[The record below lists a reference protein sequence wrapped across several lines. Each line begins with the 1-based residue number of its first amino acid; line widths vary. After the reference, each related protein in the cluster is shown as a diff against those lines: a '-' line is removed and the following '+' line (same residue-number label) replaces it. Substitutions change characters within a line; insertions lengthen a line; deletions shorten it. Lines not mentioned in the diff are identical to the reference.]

1 MTAAITSFPA
11 IRCMQPDAPWR
22 WLAAGWRDMM
32 RIPSISFTYGIL
44 VAAASIALL
53 GFLFYLDLPY
63 LFLPLAAAFMFVGPM
78 LAVELYE
85 ASRRVEAGL
94 PVGLFQVA
102 FVATKSPTQLA
113 WLGLILMLFLLAWV
127 RFATLLFALFF
138 GTGFPPLPTFVTM
151 LVFTYDGLIFL
162 AIGTIIGAGLAL
174 TAFAIS
180 AVSVPLLMARDC
192 DAITA
197 IIVSVRAVLENFWT
211 MMVWAWLIALL
222 SAVGIATLFVGLIV
236 TFPLVGHAT
245 WHAYRELVNG
255 DAAH

>member
-11 IRCMQPDAPWR
+11 IRRMQPDAPWR

-32 RIPSISFTYGIL
+32 RIPAISFTYGIG
-44 VAAASIALL
+44 VAAASVALL
-53 GFLFYLDLPY
+53 AFLFYLDLPY
-63 LFLPLAAAFMFVGPM
+63 LFLPLGAAFMFVGPM
-78 LAVELYE
+78 LAVGLYE

-102 FVATKSPTQLA
+102 FVATRSPTQLA

-127 RFATLLFALFF
+127 RIATLLFALFF
-138 GTGFPPLPTFVTM
+138 GTGFPPLAKFVTM
-151 LVFTYDGLIFL
+151 LIFTTDGLIFL
-162 AIGTIIGAGLAL
+162 AVGTIIGAGLAF

-180 AVSVPLLMARDC
+180 VVSVPLLMARDS

-222 SAVGIATLFVGLIV
+222 TAVGIATLFVGLIV

-255 DAAH
+255 GEAR